1 MSLLITS
8 FSRFSF
14 FLNFFSQRNV
24 LSEERSRRSS
34 FLPKKS
40 TKGPLSFF
48 FRSKK
53 KVVRGKIRCQ
63 LNSYWTGRTGRR
75 HGFGSFPPRCGAEG
89 VWSRTVWVRRVTD
102 PLTHLLQSSLIFFFL
117 LERKFFKEG
126 AGRGGEERGKRVSMG
141 VRVWEGRTRTTP
153 YSVER
158 LEAIFVQ
165 VKISSHAGPG
175 VGGCGTCRTCQRS
188 VRRGCRSYRGR
199 F

>member
-126 AGRGGEERGKRVSMG
+126 AGRGGERREREPTGTHEMGMVHLAGHRLAGATGGDFCSSENCLSHPAPSKGVWYVSHMIEKH
-141 VRVWEGRTRTTP
+141 W
-153 YSVER
+153 
-158 LEAIFVQ
+158 
-165 VKISSHAGPG
+165 
-175 VGGCGTCRTCQRS
+175 
-188 VRRGCRSYRGR
+188 
-199 F
+199 